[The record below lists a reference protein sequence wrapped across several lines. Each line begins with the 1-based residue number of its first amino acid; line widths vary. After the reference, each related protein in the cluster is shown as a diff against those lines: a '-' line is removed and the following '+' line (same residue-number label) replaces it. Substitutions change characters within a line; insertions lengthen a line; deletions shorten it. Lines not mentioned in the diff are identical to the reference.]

1 MAAKYD
7 RKLSFYYTLQK
18 KRTFCGILCLCKKQN
33 QKRKYFGTV
42 RKQKKEK
49 GGWSMMLKKC
59 FIKIG
64 LYQKLLA
71 FTAIVAL
78 GITSWNVHTCCWF
91 ILGQD
96 SLPEN
101 AKKLRKF

>member
-1 MAAKYD
+1 
-7 RKLSFYYTLQK
+7 
-18 KRTFCGILCLCKKQN
+18 
-33 QKRKYFGTV
+33 
-42 RKQKKEK
+42 
-49 GGWSMMLKKC
+49 MLKKC
-59 FIKIG
+59 FIKID

-71 FTAIVAL
+71 FTAVVAL

-101 AKKLRKF
+101 AKKLRRF